1 MSYDDIKPAQ
11 PISLLPGQAAP
22 KNTAT
27 SELKVKA
34 GGTPVYK
41 RILDLFEAEGIKTL
55 FGIPDPNFVHL
66 CLEAEARGWTVVS
79 PHHEAAA
86 GFMAEA
92 ASRITGKPALCFGTL
107 GPGLANMMPAI
118 QCCKV
123 ENSPVIF
130 LGGQRARVTE
140 RRVRRGRIQFVR
152 QEPMIED
159 SVKYSGAIEYADQ
172 TDEVIRE
179 AIRIAMSGTPGPTYV
194 EYPSNVI
201 LEELDAPEILPP
213 HRYRLTNQGAD
224 GDRIA
229 EAAELILKAKNPILL
244 VGHAVHTSKSG
255 EAVKELALKM
265 NCPVI
270 QTSGGTS
277 YIKGIE
283 DRTFQYVFSD
293 ASIEAVEESDCVVA
307 LATELGEPVHFG
319 RWRHWYAGEADRK
332 WIYVQQD
339 PTAIGVNRA
348 IDVPLVGDVRAVV
361 PQLTRALGEGRPA
374 GEQLAKF
381 MRDGQ
386 AEMDELAVESTT
398 KTDGTGDTKIHT
410 SRFIVEATKA
420 FPKDGIMIRDGGAS
434 VVFGWTYNQ
443 CKPNDVIWNQNY
455 GHIGTGLPYATGAM
469 LADLAETGVSRPG
482 MLVTS
487 DSSFLF
493 HIAELEVAVRR
504 KLPLVCVVAVD
515 FQWGLEVGV
524 YKRTFGQGTAETGTH
539 WSDTVRMDKIAE
551 GLGARGMYVTTADE
565 IGPAIAEAYAGIAKD
580 GIPVVIHVP
589 IDPKANSE
597 EMPKYDKFRT
607 WYAEGTQ

>member
-1 MSYDDIKPAQ
+1 MSYDDA
-11 PISLLPGQAAP
+11 AAP
-22 KNTAT
+22 ESK
-27 SELKVKA
+27 
-34 GGTPVYK
+34 GGIPVYK
-41 RILDLFEAEGIKTL
+41 RMLDLFEAEGIKTL

-92 ASRITGKPALCFGTL
+92 ASRMTGKPALCFGTL
-107 GPGLANMMPAI
+107 GPGMANMMPAI

-152 QEPMIED
+152 QEPLIED

-172 TDEVIRE
+172 TDEIIHE
-179 AIRIAMSGTPGPTYV
+179 AIRIAMSGTPGPSYV
-194 EYPSNVI
+194 EYPSHII
-201 LEELDAPEILPP
+201 LEELDLPPVLLP

-224 GDRIA
+224 GDRIV
-229 EAAELILKAKNPILL
+229 EAAELIRNAKNPILL

-277 YIKGIE
+277 YIKGLE

-293 ASIEAVEESDCVVA
+293 ASIDAVEECDVVVA
-307 LATELGEPVHFG
+307 LGTELGEPLHFG
-319 RWRHWYAGEADRK
+319 RWRHWYDGEATRK

-339 PTAIGVNRA
+339 PTAIGVNRP
-348 IDVPLVGDVRAVV
+348 IDVPLVGDIRAVV
-361 PQLTRALGEGRPA
+361 PQLSRAIGDALPPA
-374 GEQLAKF
+374 KGLAKF
-381 MRDGQ
+381 IKDGT
-386 AEMDELAVESTT
+386 DELAELALETLEKS
-398 KTDGTGDTKIHT
+398 DGTGDVPIHT
-410 SRFIVEATKA
+410 SRFIVETTKA
-420 FPKDGIMIRDGGAS
+420 FPEGGIMIRDGGAS
-434 VVFGWTYNQ
+434 VIFGWTYNQ

-469 LADLAETGVSRPG
+469 LADIAETGVTRPG

-504 KLPLVCVVAVD
+504 NLPLVCVVAVD

-539 WSDTVRMDKIAE
+539 WSDKVRFDKIAE
-551 GLGARGMYVTTADE
+551 GLGAYGEFVRTADE
-565 IGPAIAEAYAGIAKD
+565 IGPAIARAYAHGGPA
-580 GIPVVIHVP
+580 VIHVP

-597 EMPKYDKFRT
+597 EMPKYEKFRT

>member
-1 MSYDDIKPAQ
+1 MYDDQPAPDASAKP
-11 PISLLPGQAAP
+11 
-22 KNTAT
+22 K
-27 SELKVKA
+27 
-34 GGTPVYK
+34 GTPVYK
-41 RILDLFEAEGIKTL
+41 RMLDLFEAEGIRTL

-66 CLEAEARGWTVVS
+66 FLEAETRGWTVVS

-92 ASRITGKPALCFGTL
+92 ATRITGKPAVAIGTL
-107 GPGLANMMPAI
+107 GPGMANMMPAV

-159 SVKYSGAIEYADQ
+159 SVKYSASIEYADQ
-172 TDEVIRE
+172 TDEIVHE
-179 AIRIAMSGTPGPTYV
+179 AIRIAMSGTPGPAYI
-194 EYPSNVI
+194 EFPSHI
-201 LEELDAPEILPP
+201 IMEELDLPAVLPP

-229 EAAELILKAKNPILL
+229 EAAAAIKAAKNPILL
-244 VGHAVHTSKSG
+244 VGHAVYTSKSG
-255 EAVKELALKM
+255 AAVKQLADLM

-277 YIKGIE
+277 YIKGLE
-283 DRTFQYVFSD
+283 DRTFQYVFAD
-293 ASIEAVEESDCVVA
+293 ASIDAVEECDVVVA
-307 LATELGEPVHFG
+307 LGTELGEPLHFG
-319 RWRHWYAGEADRK
+319 RWRHWYDGEATRK

-339 PTAIGVNRA
+339 PTAIGVNRP
-348 IDVPLVGDVRAVV
+348 IDIPLVGDLRAVV
-361 PQLTRALGEGRPA
+361 PQLSRALGDGRAEAP
-374 GEQLAKF
+374 GLRRF
-381 MRDGQ
+381 MKDG
-386 AEMDELAVESTT
+386 AEELEELAEETLT
-398 KTDGTGDTKIHT
+398 KSDGTGNVPIHT

-420 FPKDGIMIRDGGAS
+420 FPPEGIMIRDGGAS
-434 VVFGWTYNQ
+434 VIFGWTYNQ
-443 CKPNDVIWNQNY
+443 CKPHDVIWNQNY

-469 LADLAETGVSRPG
+469 LADQAETGKVRPG

-493 HIAELEVAVRR
+493 HIGELEVAVR
-504 KLPLVCVVAVD
+504 KNLPLVCVVAVD

-539 WSDTVRMDKIAE
+539 WSDKVRFDKIAE
-551 GLGARGMYVTTADE
+551 GFGAAGEFVKTADE
-565 IGPAIAEAYAGIAKD
+565 IGPAIARAYAHIAK
-580 GIPVVIHVP
+580 GGGPTVIHVP

-597 EMPKYDKFRT
+597 EMPKYERFRT

>member
-1 MSYDDIKPAQ
+1 MSYDDPKPV
-11 PISLLPGQAAP
+11 
-22 KNTAT
+22 TAT
-27 SELKVKA
+27 SDATIVKE

-41 RILDLFEAEGIKTL
+41 RLLDLFEAEGIKTL

-92 ASRITGKPALCFGTL
+92 ASRITGKPAVCFGTL

-179 AIRIAMSGTPGPTYV
+179 AIRVAMSGTPGPTYV
-194 EYPSNVI
+194 EYPSHII
-201 LEELDAPEILPP
+201 LEELDVPPVLPP
-213 HRYRLTNQGAD
+213 HRYRLTMQGAD
-224 GDRIA
+224 GDRLA
-229 EAAELILKAKNPILL
+229 EAAELILAAKSPILL
-244 VGHAVHTSKSG
+244 VGHAVHTTKSG
-255 EAVKELALKM
+255 AAVRELALKM

-293 ASIEAVEESDCVVA
+293 ASIAAVEACDVVVA
-307 LATELGEPVHFG
+307 LGTELGEPVHFG
-319 RWRHWYAGEADRK
+319 KWRHWYEGEATRK

-339 PTAIGVNRA
+339 PTAIGVNRP

-361 PQLTRALGEGRPA
+361 PQLTRALGEGRAA
-374 GEQLAKF
+374 GPDLARF
-381 MRDGQ
+381 MKDGQ
-386 AEMDELAVESTT
+386 AELVELAAEALT
-398 KTDGTGDTKIHT
+398 KSDGTGNVPVHT

-420 FPKDGIMIRDGGAS
+420 FPKNGIMIRDGGAS
-434 VVFGWTYNQ
+434 VIFGWTYNQ

-469 LADLAETGVSRPG
+469 LADIAETGVTRPG

-504 KLPLVCVVAVD
+504 NLPLVCVVAVD

-539 WSDTVRMDKIAE
+539 WSDTVRFDKIAE
-551 GLGARGMYVTTADE
+551 GLGAHGEFVKTAAE
-565 IGPAIAEAYAGIAKD
+565 IGPAIARAYARG
-580 GIPVVIHVP
+580 GPCVIHVP

>member
-1 MSYDDIKPAQ
+1 MSYDDPKPV
-11 PISLLPGQAAP
+11 
-22 KNTAT
+22 TAT
-27 SELKVKA
+27 SELKTKA
-34 GGTPVYK
+34 GGVPVYK

-55 FGIPDPNFVHL
+55 FGIPDPNFVHM
-66 CLEAEARGWTVVS
+66 CLEAEQRGWTVIA

-118 QCCKV
+118 QCAKV

-179 AIRIAMSGTPGPTYV
+179 AIRIAMSGNPGPTYV
-194 EYPSNVI
+194 EYPSHVI
-201 LEELDAPEILPP
+201 IEELDAPPVLPP

-244 VGHAVHTSKSG
+244 VGHAVHTTKSG
-255 EAVKELALKM
+255 DAVRELALKM

-293 ASIEAVEESDCVVA
+293 ASIEAVENSDLVVA

-319 RWRHWYAGEADRK
+319 RWRHWHAGEANRK

-339 PTAIGVNRA
+339 PTAIGVNRP

-361 PQLTRALGEGRPA
+361 PQLTRALGAGREA
-374 GEQLAKF
+374 GPDLAKF
-381 MRDGQ
+381 MKDGQ
-386 AEMDELAVESTT
+386 DELDQLAAETLT
-398 KTDGTGDTKIHT
+398 KSDGTGNVAVHT

-434 VVFGWTYNQ
+434 VIFGWTYNQ

-455 GHIGTGLPYATGAM
+455 GHIGTGLPYATGAL
-469 LADLAETGVSRPG
+469 LADQAETGKQRPG

-493 HIAELEVAVRR
+493 HIGELEVAVRR
-504 KLPLVCVVAVD
+504 NLPLVCVVAVD

-539 WSDTVRMDKIAE
+539 WSDKVRFDKIAE
-551 GLGARGMYVTTADE
+551 GFGARGEYVRTADE
-565 IGPAIAEAYAGIAKD
+565 IGPAIARAYEHIAN
-580 GIPVVIHVP
+580 GGGPSVIHVP

>member
-1 MSYDDIKPAQ
+1 MSYDDPKPA
-11 PISLLPGQAAP
+11 AP
-22 KNTAT
+22 VTAT
-27 SELKVKA
+27 SELKLKA
-34 GGTPVYK
+34 GGTAVYK

-66 CLEAEARGWTVVS
+66 CLEAEQRGWTVVS

-123 ENSPVIF
+123 EKSPVIF

-179 AIRIAMSGTPGPTYV
+179 AIRVAMSGTPGPTYV
-194 EYPSNVI
+194 EYPSHII
-201 LEELDAPEILPP
+201 LEELDVPEVLPP

-244 VGHAVHTSKSG
+244 VGHAVHTTKSG
-255 EAVKELALKM
+255 AKVKELAELM

-293 ASIEAVEESDCVVA
+293 ASIEAVEASDCVVA
-307 LATELGEPVHFG
+307 LGTELGEPVHFG

-339 PTAIGVNRA
+339 PTAIGVNRP

-361 PQLTRALGEGRPA
+361 PQLSRALGKGREA

-386 AEMDELAVESTT
+386 AELDQLGEEALT
-398 KTDGTGDTKIHT
+398 KSDGTGSVPIHT
-410 SRFIVEATKA
+410 SRFIVEATRA
-420 FPKDGIMIRDGGAS
+420 FPEGGIMIRDGGAS
-434 VVFGWTYNQ
+434 VIFGWTYNQ

-455 GHIGTGLPYATGAM
+455 GHIGTGLPYANGAM
-469 LADLAETGVSRPG
+469 LADIAETGVTRPG

-504 KLPLVCVVAVD
+504 NLPLVCVVAVD

-539 WSDTVRMDKIAE
+539 WSDKVRFDKIAE
-551 GLGARGMYVTTADE
+551 GLGAYGEYVATADE
-565 IGPAIAEAYAGIAKD
+565 IAPAIARAYARGGPA
-580 GIPVVIHVP
+580 VIHVP

>member
-1 MSYDDIKPAQ
+1 MSYADTPDTADTGAKPK
-11 PISLLPGQAAP
+11 G
-22 KNTAT
+22 
-27 SELKVKA
+27 V
-34 GGTPVYK
+34 PVYK
-41 RILDLFEAEGIKTL
+41 RLLDLFEAEGIKTL

-66 CLEAEARGWTVVS
+66 CLEAESRGWTVVS
-79 PHHEAAA
+79 PRHEAAA

-92 ASRITGKPALCFGTL
+92 ASRITGKPAVCFGTL

-130 LGGQRARVTE
+130 LGGQRARITE
-140 RRVRRGRIQFVR
+140 QRVRRGRIQFVR
-152 QEPMIED
+152 QEPMIAD
-159 SVKYSGAIEYADQ
+159 SVKYSGVIEYADQ
-172 TDEVIRE
+172 VDEIVHE
-179 AIRIAMSGTPGPTYV
+179 AIRIAMSGTPGPCYI

-201 LEELDAPEILPP
+201 LEEVDPTPVP
-213 HRYRLTNQGAD
+213 VPSRYRLTNQGAD

-229 EAAELILKAKNPILL
+229 EAAKAIMEAKNPILL
-244 VGHAVHTSKSG
+244 VGHAVHTTKSG

-293 ASIEAVEESDCVVA
+293 ASIDAVEECDVVVA
-307 LATELGEPVHFG
+307 LGTELGEPLHFG
-319 RWRHWYAGEADRK
+319 RWRHWYDGEATRK

-339 PTAIGVNRA
+339 ATAIGVNRP
-348 IDVPLVGDVRAVV
+348 IDIPLVGDVRAVV
-361 PQLTRALGEGRPA
+361 PQLSRALGEGREEAP
-374 GEQLAKF
+374 GLRRF
-381 MRDGQ
+381 MKDG
-386 AEMDELAVESTT
+386 AEELAELAEETLT
-398 KTDGTGDTKIHT
+398 KSDGTGNVATHT
-410 SRFIVEATKA
+410 SRFIVEATKN
-420 FPKDGIMIRDGGAS
+420 FPPEGIMIRDGGAS
-434 VVFGWTYNQ
+434 VIFGWTYNQ
-443 CKPNDVIWNQNY
+443 CKPHDVIWNQNY
-455 GHIGTGLPYATGAM
+455 GHIGTGLPYANGAM
-469 LADLAETGVSRPG
+469 LADIAENGPGRPG

-493 HIAELEVAVRR
+493 HIGELEVAVR
-504 KLPLVCVVAVD
+504 KNLPLVCVVAVD

-539 WSDTVRMDKIAE
+539 WSDKVRFDKIAE
-551 GLGARGMYVTTADE
+551 GLGARGEFVATADG
-565 IGPAIAEAYAGIAKD
+565 IGPAIDRAYAHIKAG
-580 GIPVVIHVP
+580 GGPSVIHVP

-597 EMPKYDKFRT
+597 EMPKYERFRT

>member
-1 MSYDDIKPAQ
+1 MSYADDD
-11 PISLLPGQAAP
+11 SAP
-22 KNTAT
+22 KTVT
-27 SELKVKA
+27 

-92 ASRITGKPALCFGTL
+92 ASRITGKPAVAFGTL
-107 GPGLANMMPAI
+107 GPGMANMMPAI

-159 SVKYSGAIEYADQ
+159 SVKYSGSIEYADQ

-179 AIRIAMSGTPGPTYV
+179 AIRVAMSGTPGPAYI
-194 EYPSNVI
+194 EYPQHVI
-201 LEELDAPEILPP
+201 LEELDVPAVLPP
-213 HRYRLTNQGAD
+213 HQYRLTKQGAD
-224 GDRIA
+224 GDRLA
-229 EAAELILKAKNPILL
+229 EAAEAIKNAKHPILL

-255 EAVKELALKM
+255 EAVKDLALKM

-283 DRTFQYVFSD
+283 DRTFQYVFAD
-293 ASIEAVEESDCVVA
+293 ASIDAVEASDCVVA
-307 LATELGEPVHFG
+307 LGTELGEPVHFG
-319 RWRHWYAGEADRK
+319 RWRQWEEGEANRK

-339 PTAIGVNRA
+339 PTAIGVNRP
-348 IDVPLVGDVRAVV
+348 IDIPLVGDLRAVV
-361 PQLTRALGEGRPA
+361 PQLTRALGDWSGDDA
-374 GEQLAKF
+374 DLKKF
-381 MRDGQ
+381 MQD
-386 AEMDELAVESTT
+386 AEAELEELAAESLTRS
-398 KTDGTGDTKIHT
+398 DGTGNVAIHT
-410 SRFIVEATKA
+410 SRYIVEATKA
-420 FPKDGIMIRDGGAS
+420 FPKDGIMIRDGGAT
-434 VVFGWTYNQ
+434 VVYGWTYNQ

-469 LADLAETGVSRPG
+469 LADQAETGKVRPG

-504 KLPLVCVVAVD
+504 NLPLVCVVGVD

-551 GLGARGMYVTTADE
+551 GLGAAGEYVTTADE
-565 IGPAIAEAYAGIAKD
+565 IGPAIERAYKRG
-580 GIPVVIHVP
+580 GPTVIHVP

-597 EMPKYDKFRT
+597 EMPKYEKFRT
-607 WYAEGTQ
+607 WYAEGSQ

>member
-1 MSYDDIKPAQ
+1 MSYADDKP
-11 PISLLPGQAAP
+11 
-22 KNTAT
+22 KTAT
-27 SELKVKA
+27 SDLSTKE
-34 GGTPVYK
+34 GGVPVYK
-41 RILDLFEAEGIKTL
+41 RILDLFEAEGIRTL
-55 FGIPDPNFVHL
+55 FGIPDPNFVHM

-92 ASRITGKPALCFGTL
+92 ASRITGKPAVCFGTL

-159 SVKYSGAIEYADQ
+159 SVKYSGCIEYADQ

-179 AIRIAMSGTPGPTYV
+179 AIRVAMSGTPGPTYV
-194 EYPSNVI
+194 EYPGNVI
-201 LEELDAPEILPP
+201 LEELDAPEVLPP
-213 HRYRLTNQGAD
+213 SKYRLTNQGAD

-229 EAAELILKAKNPILL
+229 EAAGLIKAAKHPILL
-244 VGHAVHTSKSG
+244 VGHAVYTSKSG
-255 EAVKELALKM
+255 EAVRDLALKM

-277 YIKGIE
+277 YIEGIE

-293 ASIEAVEESDCVVA
+293 ASIEAVENCDVVLA
-307 LATELGEPVHFG
+307 LGTELGEPVHFG
-319 RWRHWYAGEADRK
+319 RWRHWYAGEADRN

-339 PTAIGVNRA
+339 ATAIGVNRP
-348 IDVPLVGDVRAVV
+348 IDVPLVGDLRAVV
-361 PQLTRALGEGRPA
+361 PQLTRALGDWSGDSADLE
-374 GEQLAKF
+374 KF
-381 MRDGQ
+381 MRDGH
-386 AEMDELAVESTT
+386 AELEELAAEVVDKS
-398 KTDGTGDTKIHT
+398 DGSGNVPLHT
-410 SRFIVEATKA
+410 SRFIVEATRA
-420 FPKDGIMIRDGGAS
+420 FPEDGIMIRDGGAT

-443 CKPNDVIWNQNY
+443 CKPHDVIWNQNY

-469 LADLAETGVSRPG
+469 LADQAETGKVRPG

-504 KLPLVCVVAVD
+504 NLPLVCVVGVD

-524 YKRTFGQGTAETGTH
+524 YKRTFGDGTAETGTH
-539 WSDTVRMDKIAE
+539 WSTTVRMDKIAE
-551 GLGARGMYVTTADE
+551 GLGAYGEFCKTADE
-565 IGPAIAEAYAGIAKD
+565 IGPAIARAYERG
-580 GIPVVIHVP
+580 GTTVIHVP

-597 EMPKYDKFRT
+597 EMPKYEKFRT
-607 WYAEGTQ
+607 WYAEGSQ